1 MTYKVYDQVW
11 TMSDNQPVK
20 RFVYGVLEEMDLGKR
35 GTDITYYL
43 VIEYCGATLLS
54 SMVRRPEDLYHSKEE
69 LLESL

>member
-1 MTYKVYDQVW
+1 MKYKVYDQVW

-20 RFVYGVLEEMDLGKR
+20 RYVYGVLEEMDLGKR

-43 VIEYCGATLLS
+43 VNEYCGATLLRS
-54 SMVRRPEDLYHSKEE
+54 TVRKEESLFVTKEE